1 MAAYLIT
8 VQQLAAAL
16 GIPLERAQIWIDPLN
31 GAMARFQI
39 NTPGRAAAFIAQIG
53 HESGLLARISENLN
67 YSAEGLLATFPT
79 HFTEEESYRFQH
91 KPISIANRVYA
102 NRHGNGDEASAEGWR
117 YRGRGLIQLTFKDN
131 YRACGEAL
139 GIDLAA
145 NPDVLNLP
153 QNAAMA
159 AAWYWQA
166 HGCNALAD
174 KGDFTGITRAIN
186 GGLNGLP
193 GRQALWASAKAA
205 FGRC

>member
-16 GIPLERAQIWIDPLN
+16 GIPLERAQIWIDQLN
-31 GAMARFQI
+31 GAMSRFQI

-79 HFTEEESYRFQH
+79 HFTEEESHRFQH

-102 NRHGNGDEASAEGWR
+102 NRHGNGDEASADGWR

-153 QNAAMA
+153 LNAAMA

-174 KGDFTGITRAIN
+174 KGDFAGITRAIN

-193 GRQALWASAKAA
+193 ARLALWASAKKALA
-205 FGRC
+205 